1 MSKPAFKQLIEKNV
15 FNKFVDKDKL
25 DVSYIYGENFSKILL
40 YFGDTVMLSF
50 LYFFLGIGTATFINK
65 RICQELDKTKS
76 KFYLFFET
84 TGESAIII
92 LGLFL
97 ILWVAHS
104 VPTIV
109 PNPDKKHYS
118 FRKQA
123 EDIIL
128 AVATFFAHE
137 KLSKKYAYLL
147 NNTG

>member
-1 MSKPAFKQLIEKNV
+1 MSKPAVKQLIDRNV
-15 FNKFVDKDKL
+15 FKKLIDKDKL
-25 DVSYIYGENFSKILL
+25 DVSYIYGESFSRILL

-50 LYFFLGIGTATFINK
+50 LYFFLGLGTATFINK

-84 TGESAIII
+84 TGETAIII

-97 ILWVAHS
+97 ILWFTHTL
-104 VPTIV
+104 PTIV
-109 PNPDKKHYS
+109 PNPDKRHYF
-118 FRKQA
+118 FRKQT

-137 KLSKKYAYLL
+137 KLSRKYAYLL
-147 NNTG
+147 NNTA

>member
-1 MSKPAFKQLIEKNV
+1 MSKPAVKQLIEKTM
-15 FNKFVDKDKL
+15 FEKFVDKDNL
-25 DVSYIYGENFSKILL
+25 DVSYIYGESFARILL

-50 LYFFLGIGTATFINK
+50 LYFFLGLGTATFINK

-76 KFYLFFET
+76 RLYLFFET
-84 TGESAIII
+84 TGESAIVI

-97 ILWVAHS
+97 ILWFIHTL
-104 VPTIV
+104 PTIV
-109 PNPDKKHYS
+109 PNPDKRHLF

-137 KLSKKYAYLL
+137 KLSRKYAYLL